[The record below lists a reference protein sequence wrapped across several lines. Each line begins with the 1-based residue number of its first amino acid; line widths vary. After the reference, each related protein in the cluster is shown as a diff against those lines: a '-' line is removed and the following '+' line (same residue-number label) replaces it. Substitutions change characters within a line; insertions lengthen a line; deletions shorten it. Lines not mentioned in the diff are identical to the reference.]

1 MGALCFKFADL
12 NSARAWVNAYYNTFV
27 HDQEKLCE
35 YQANPNIAVVAGFMC
50 CETDEEAW
58 QKADGWTFFQF
69 ALQLYNKEGPF
80 EPGTVNFWE
89 RYLEWKQTP
98 AGQKRTG
105 SELIGSPETIR
116 ERLAELEAAN
126 VDQVILLNQAGKN
139 THQDICDSL
148 SLFAESVM
156 PEFHARED
164 EHQTWK
170 RSVLAGE
177 TVLEDIDTEPFNVTR
192 GRKPTQPST
201 KEQRNMV
208 GGAVGRP
215 GSGSV

>member
-1 MGALCFKFADL
+1 
-12 NSARAWVNAYYNTFV
+12 
-27 HDQEKLCE
+27 
-35 YQANPNIAVVAGFMC
+35 MC

-80 EPGTVNFWE
+80 EPGSVNFWE

-105 SELIGSPETIR
+105 SELIGSPQTLR
-116 ERLAELEAAN
+116 ERLEELQAAN

-139 THQDICDSL
+139 THEDICASL
-148 SLFAESVM
+148 ELFAETVM
-156 PEFHARED
+156 PEFQSRED
-164 EHQTWK
+164 EHQAWK

-177 TVLEDIDTEPFNVTR
+177 TLLEDIDTEPFNVTR
-192 GRKPTQPST
+192 GSKPTLPST
-201 KEQRNMV
+201 REARDMIA
-208 GGAVGRP
+208 GSVGRP
-215 GSGSV
+215 ESKAVDG